1 MAEGSGELLRKRD
14 DFKSRIN
21 DHDGNDRSGF
31 DRKYVD
37 GTPLG
42 YVGLFSKGGGTLL
55 GYIGGMPLGY
65 VGGTSLSHIGGSP
78 FGYVGLLS
86 KSKRNLMRG
95 RGVGA
100 RSTTREI
107 NRAVSARE
115 INRNTGG
122 AQPPLVSSSYFSN
135 I

>member
-31 DRKYVD
+31 DRKYVG

-42 YVGLFSKGGGTLL
+42 YVGLFSKG
-55 GYIGGMPLGY
+55 
-65 VGGTSLSHIGGSP
+65 GGTSLSHIGGSP

-100 RSTTREI
+100 RSTPREI
-107 NRAVSARE
+107 NRTVSARE
-115 INRNTGG
+115 INRKGG
-122 AQPPLVSSSYFSN
+122 GTQSPLVSSSYFSN